1 LTISALRLKSALVL
15 LAALPLSAQA
25 RRVEAQTPDSLVRQ
39 AIALIEANRLSMEG
53 TSEWDRAVKT
63 ALDANPN
70 TLTLARVTIRTLV
83 KGAPSVAARFLS
95 PEEFNP
101 FLIEV
106 TGQPH
111 KGVGLMELLSVDED
125 RTRGGLVV
133 ITPVPGSPAARVLRT
148 GDYIVRIGEHETRNF
163 SLSQNMMFLR
173 GDTGTAVPVTVRRG
187 NGFLNVSLKPARIL
201 PPGTTARPLAVG
213 KDSILYVR
221 VGQFTEGTA
230 AVFLAALDSARQH
243 NYAGMVLD
251 LRNNPGGLLGEAQQV
266 LGGLLG
272 PVAIGSTE
280 GRTGVRSLLAQGNRR
295 STLPLAVLMN
305 RGTASAAELVASA
318 LADTKTGVTIGERS
332 FGKGLVNSAFPLAD
346 SSVLLIGS
354 GRLVTAGGKQIL
366 RTGVVPMISQPGPHH
381 GSPMRSGPHRR
392 RTCNSLEPLRRF
404 VDAGSRRSLR
414 KVCADHPTIGTL
426 RHSSEKLLEAQR
438 CARIDSR
445 GPPRGDPGRERGYE
459 C

>member
-1 LTISALRLKSALVL
+1 LKISALRLKSCLLLVV
-15 LAALPLSAQA
+15 ALPLSLQTRQA
-25 RRVEAQTPDSLVRQ
+25 EAQTPDSLVRQ

-53 TSEWDRAVKT
+53 TADWDRAVKT

-95 PEEFNP
+95 PEEFDP
-101 FLIEV
+101 FLAEV
-106 TGQPH
+106 SGLPH

-133 ITPVPGSPAARVLRT
+133 ITPVPGSPAARSLRT
-148 GDYIVRIGEHETRNF
+148 GDYIMRIGEHETRNF

-173 GDTGTAVPVTVRRG
+173 GDTGTTVVVMVRRG
-187 NGFLNVSLKPARIL
+187 DGYLNLSLRRQRIV
-201 PPGTTARPLAVG
+201 PPVTTSRSVAVG

-221 VGQFTEGTA
+221 IGQFTEGTA
-230 AVFLAALDSARQH
+230 SSFLATLDSAAQH

-295 STLPLAVLMN
+295 TTLPLAILMN

-332 FGKGLVNSAFPLAD
+332 FGKGLLNSAFPLAD

-366 RTGVVPMISQPGPHH
+366 RTGVLPTIPQPGP
-381 GSPMRSGPHRR
+381 SPWVADAIRPASSQDLQFIRAVAEIRR
-392 RTCNSLEPLRRF
+392 RRQPAEP
-404 VDAGSRRSLR
+404 
-414 KVCADHPTIGTL
+414 
-426 RHSSEKLLEAQR
+426 AQGMR
-438 CARIDSR
+438 
-445 GPPRGDPGRERGYE
+445 
-459 C
+459 